1 MAHGNYVICTSCMKN
16 KTWSKHKVCKDCTKR
31 DRLRQVVIEKTKN
44 VEEPSAV
51 LARLDR
57 LLGNCGLAAGWPKDR
72 DRLRKENRELKN
84 EVERLQ
90 ALNLSL
96 AERCE
101 KQSELL
107 SRRAERERPQSEDLG

>member
-1 MAHGNYVICTSCMKN
+1 MGHGNYVVCTACMKN
-16 KTWSKHKVCKDCTKR
+16 KTWAKHKVCKECTKQ
-31 DRLRQVVIEKTKN
+31 DRQRRAALEKMRK

-57 LLGNCGLAAGWPKDR
+57 LLGNCGLAARWPADR
-72 DRLRKENRELKN
+72 ARLQKENKDLKA